1 MAEKICDDSDQN
13 FDWVSSL
20 YLSKDKDLIV
30 LEVEGRPVLGLE
42 GTGANIQEI
51 YLSETSCRRLIDR
64 LTEYL
69 RD

>member
-30 LEVEGRPVLGLE
+30 LEVEGRSIPGLE
-42 GTGANIQEI
+42 GTGTNIQDI
-51 YLSETSCRRLIDR
+51 YLSEENVRRLIDR
-64 LTEYL
+64 LNVYL
-69 RD
+69 AD

>member
-1 MAEKICDDSDQN
+1 MTEKICDDSDQN

-20 YLSKDKDLIV
+20 YLSKAKDLIV
-30 LEVEGRPVLGLE
+30 LE